1 MSKKANPKYDDLKNK
16 TIFDFCDDESILAD
30 IVVVDKIDYIAN
42 LQENPINNANDLLE
56 YAQRVGDKDLRDAVK
71 TQYRKEFK
79 EFYGE

>member
-30 IVVVDKIDYIAN
+30 IVVVDKVDYIAN